1 MGAVIEA
8 VVTAGHTSSDRPPSS
23 TALAVEAARRTLASA
38 ARRPDAIDLL
48 VNASV
53 YRAANIMEPAN
64 AAFVQR
70 DVEADGEFAPVK
82 GRRTLSFDISNG
94 ACGMVNGLQVV
105 DGFITSGAARHGLVV
120 TGDVDP
126 LPGRSEGY
134 PYAPLGAAILLGPGG
149 DAGFEAFALRSYP
162 QYADLHTSTIRWS
175 GTEHVV
181 GVHEDSA
188 FHARCEECAD
198 AALTAFL
205 DERRLTPDDVDLVVA
220 SPPGVLK
227 RRSSSPPAHP
237 TLRAD
242 QVLDADSLE
251 PARVHTAGIA
261 LALESALRSP
271 RYPSAGRVLLVAVGS
286 GITVAIASYRKPRS

>member
-1 MGAVIEA
+1 MSAMGAVIEA
-8 VVTAGHTSSDRPPSS
+8 VATARHIRSDRLPSS
-23 TALAVEAARRTLASA
+23 TALAVDAARRTLASA

-82 GRRTLSFDISNG
+82 GRRTLSFDLSNG

-126 LPGRSEGY
+126 QPGRSEGY

-149 DAGFEAFALRSYP
+149 ADTGFEAFTLRTYP

-175 GTEHVV
+175 GSEHVV
-181 GVHEDSA
+181 GVREDPA
-188 FHARCEECAD
+188 FRARCEECAD

-205 DERRLTPDDVDLVVA
+205 DEQRLTAADVDLVVTA
-220 SPPGVLK
+220 PAGVLAGH
-227 RRSSSPPAHP
+227 PAV
-237 TLRAD
+237 RAE
-242 QVLDADSLE
+242 QVVDTGDRE
-251 PARVHTAGIA
+251 RVHTAGIA

-271 RYPSAGRVLLVAVGS
+271 RYPSAHRVLLVAVGS

>member
-8 VVTAGHTSSDRPPSS
+8 VATARHIRSDRLPSS
-23 TALAVEAARRTLASA
+23 TALAVDAARRTLASA

-82 GRRTLSFDISNG
+82 GRRTLSFDLSNG

-126 LPGRSEGY
+126 QPGRSEGY

-149 DAGFEAFALRSYP
+149 ADTGFEAFTLRTYP

-175 GTEHVV
+175 GSEHVV
-181 GVHEDSA
+181 GVREDPA
-188 FHARCEECAD
+188 FRARCEECAD

-205 DERRLTPDDVDLVVA
+205 DEQRLTAADVDLVVTA
-220 SPPGVLK
+220 PAGVLAGH
-227 RRSSSPPAHP
+227 PAA
-237 TLRAD
+237 RAE
-242 QVLDADSLE
+242 QVVDTGDRE
-251 PARVHTAGIA
+251 RVHTAGIA

-271 RYPSAGRVLLVAVGS
+271 RYPSAHRVLLVAVGS

>member
-1 MGAVIEA
+1 VSAMGAVIEA
-8 VVTAGHTSSDRPPSS
+8 VATARHTRSDRLPSS
-23 TALAVEAARRTLASA
+23 TALAVDAARRTLAA
-38 ARRPDAIDLL
+38 ADRRPDAIDLL

-70 DVEADGEFAPVK
+70 DVEADGAFAPVK
-82 GRRTLSFDISNG
+82 GRRTLSFDLSNG

-149 DAGFEAFALRSYP
+149 DDAGFEAFALHTYP

-175 GTEHVV
+175 GSEHVV
-181 GVHEDSA
+181 GVREDPA
-188 FHARCEECAD
+188 FRARCEECVD
-198 AALTAFL
+198 AALAAFL
-205 DERRLTPDDVDLVVA
+205 DEQRLAPGDVDLVVA
-220 SPPGVLK
+220 APPGVLGGHG
-227 RRSSSPPAHP
+227 A
-237 TLRAD
+237 LRAE
-242 QVLDADSLE
+242 QVVDANAAE

-261 LALESALRSP
+261 LALEAALRSP
-271 RYPSAGRVLLVAVGS
+271 RYPSARRLLLVAVGS